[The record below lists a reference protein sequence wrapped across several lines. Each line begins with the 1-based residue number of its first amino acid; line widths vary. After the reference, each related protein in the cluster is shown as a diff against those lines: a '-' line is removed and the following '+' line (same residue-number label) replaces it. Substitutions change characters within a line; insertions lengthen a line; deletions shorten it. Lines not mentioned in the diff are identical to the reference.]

1 MKCLGSGKLSFMEHT
16 NAVMKALKQWK
27 SKLEKIQKSVTD
39 SLEKAQDQLGS
50 RIDQE
55 LKKTLDGTMK
65 VMSGA
70 RSEIEEIQGVL
81 KKMITPTGAKKP
93 ATKKKAAKKKSA
105 KKKTATVTPA
115 GATPEKAPAKK
126 KPQAQKKAKPSASES
141 EDQ

>member
-1 MKCLGSGKLSFMEHT
+1 MEQK
-16 NAVMKALKQWK
+16 NAVMKALKDWK

-65 VMSGA
+65 VMGSA

-81 KKMITPTGAKKP
+81 KKM
-93 ATKKKAAKKKSA
+93 
-105 KKKTATVTPA
+105 VTPA
-115 GATPEKAPAKK
+115 GKKASQKKKPAKKKPASLKKSVAKTAGSKKPGAESQAPASSVKAPAKK
-126 KPQAQKKAKPSASES
+126 TPARKKASPAGSPSES
-141 EDQ
+141 

>member
-1 MKCLGSGKLSFMEHT
+1 MEQK
-16 NAVMKALKQWK
+16 NAVMKALKEWK

-65 VMSGA
+65 VMGSA

-81 KKMITPTGAKKP
+81 KKMITPAGVKKP
-93 ATKKKAAKKKSA
+93 GKKAAKKKPTSA
-105 KKKTATVTPA
+105 KKPA
-115 GATPEKAPAKK
+115 AKK
-126 KPQAQKKAKPSASES
+126 AASSKKLETSARAPKKAKSPASGS
-141 EDQ
+141 DDQ